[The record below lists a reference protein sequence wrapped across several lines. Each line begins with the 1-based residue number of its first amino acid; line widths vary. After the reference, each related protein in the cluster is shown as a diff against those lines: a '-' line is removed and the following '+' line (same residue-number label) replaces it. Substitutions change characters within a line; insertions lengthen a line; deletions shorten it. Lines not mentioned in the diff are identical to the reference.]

1 MRLSLWSC
9 CRHPNDGLAPCF
21 HMKCLQGTKHLLF
34 RDGNTEKRDCFQCCR
49 SRHKALQIWVCA
61 WPRFRTTW
69 PTWHLGTH
77 SWWPVFARQ
86 DKTKNAG
93 TCNLHSGFLGHK
105 SILTS
110 NYQFTDT
117 CKCYVSSVKLVQN
130 ILPSTSGWCIIHMNL
145 HLTSFQ
151 FGSQE
156 LPINCTNSSCFKE
169 NPLRCTRNIENPTP
183 LFASAPLATLM
194 SNSFWIPVILF
205 LFYFSVI
212 HLSMTRTP
220 PTQKRKC
227 MQKWK
232 WNDVTFWKKKH
243 EQNRHIQTSHATH
256 GWLIL
261 SPFNP
266 FIRA

>member
-1 MRLSLWSC
+1 MAATKCGNNNETVTLILLSPSQWWTCTVFPYEVPARDETPTLPRWKNRKQVKTWLFS
-9 CRHPNDGLAPCF
+9 
-21 HMKCLQGTKHLLF
+21 MLQIPA
-34 RDGNTEKRDCFQCCR
+34 
-49 SRHKALQIWVCA
+49 KALQIWVCA

-69 PTWHLGTH
+69 PTWHLGTVDGL
-77 SWWPVFARQ
+77 SSPARTRPRTPVPV
-86 DKTKNAG
+86 
-93 TCNLHSGFLGHK
+93 TCIQVFLGHK
-105 SILTS
+105 SILTR

-183 LFASAPLATLM
+183 LFASAPLATVL
-194 SNSFWIPVILF
+194 SNRFWIPVILF

-212 HLSMTRTP
+212 HSSMTRTP
-220 PTQKRKC
+220 
-227 MQKWK
+227 
-232 WNDVTFWKKKH
+232 
-243 EQNRHIQTSHATH
+243 S
-256 GWLIL
+256 
-261 SPFNP
+261 
-266 FIRA
+266 